1 MTFTSDFEAHE
12 ALYKVKATLAH
23 IINNSDRP
31 QLDVR
36 YLPLP
41 EKHYRHFVE

>member
-1 MTFTSDFEAHE
+1 MTFTSDFEACE
-12 ALYKVKATLAH
+12 ALYKVKRHLAD

-31 QLDVR
+31 QLNDR

-41 EKHYRHFVE
+41 EKHYWHFVE